1 MVAEEGVEVAVTATF
16 GVEER
21 EEVDAG
27 EGVVVLR
34 KLVLA
39 GRRGYHFA
47 TCVAEVLE
55 GLTVFVEVGVEWA
68 AGRGGVEFH
77 EEVRDQ
83 V

>member
-1 MVAEEGVEVAVTATF
+1 MG
-16 GVEER
+16 G
-21 EEVDAG
+21 G
-27 EGVVVLR
+27 GH
-34 KLVLA
+34 
-39 GRRGYHFA
+39 HFA

-68 AGRGGVEFH
+68 GGGGVEFH